1 MTGTRGPLRGM
12 SLVETLVAL
21 AVAAIG
27 MTGLAALVIAS
38 STVVKRNFAL
48 TQAQAVAQR
57 ELERIVALGCN
68 DNCAN
73 IKQLDGNTRNLFW
86 NSTGE
91 LSETAPAT
99 GASNPIKV
107 EFHVAVD
114 VDPPYEGSERG
125 VPRLDRPLDG
135 TDTVVGSA
143 TGSMVNVR
151 VTVSWLDTA
160 GTAASRPRQV
170 FAMQT
175 RMAPP

>member
-1 MTGTRGPLRGM
+1 MTHGRGQPRGM

-27 MTGLAALVIAS
+27 LTGLAALVLAS
-38 STVVKRNFAL
+38 STVVKRNFAI

-73 IKQLDGNTRNLFW
+73 IKQLDGNTRNLYW
-86 NSTGE
+86 SASGDLT
-91 LSETAPAT
+91 ETAPAT
-99 GASNPIKV
+99 GASNPIKM

-114 VDPPYEGSERG
+114 VDPPYEGTERG

-135 TDTVVGSA
+135 TDSVVGSA

-151 VTVSWLDTA
+151 VTVSWADTVGREA
-160 GTAASRPRQV
+160 GRTRQV

>member
-1 MTGTRGPLRGM
+1 MSCGRGQPRGM

-27 MTGLAALVIAS
+27 LTGLAALVLAS
-38 STVVKRNFAL
+38 SAVVKRNFAI

-68 DNCAN
+68 ENCVN
-73 IKQLDGNTRNLFW
+73 IKQLDGNTRNLYW
-86 NSTGE
+86 SNSGDLT
-91 LSETAPAT
+91 ETVPAV
-99 GASNPIKV
+99 GSGNPIKM

-114 VDPPYEGSERG
+114 VDPPYEGTERG

-151 VTVSWLDTA
+151 VTVSWTDTVGKEA
-160 GTAASRPRQV
+160 GRPRQV
-170 FAMQT
+170 FATQT